1 MRTPLLTRNERAQ
14 AEAVLR
20 TQGLMATM
28 PADLQ
33 DKVFASGEWRR
44 VPPRQPL
51 FHAGGETSSVQGVAS
66 GVIALETSLGG
77 PEMTLV
83 DVVSAPFWFG
93 GQPQVDGTMRW
104 ITATARTEVLVFTI
118 PAAIGNVLLY
128 TDQRLFVFVLQL
140 VTRLFWNS
148 MTALADS
155 VIPDSR
161 LRCVATLLRIG
172 GRRNADAAPVI
183 LPISQTELSQLCNLS
198 RQTSGDVLRGLEAD
212 GLVTLGYRSITLN
225 NPARLRALGEFN

>member
-1 MRTPLLTRNERAQ
+1 
-14 AEAVLR
+14 
-20 TQGLMATM
+20 MASM
-28 PADLQ
+28 PVDLQ

-44 VPPRQPL
+44 IPPRQPL
-51 FHAGGETSSVQGVAS
+51 FRAGDETSSVQGVAC

-77 PEMTLV
+77 AEMTLV

-104 ITATARTEVLVFTI
+104 ITATARTEALVFTI
-118 PAAIGNVLLY
+118 PSAIGNMLLY

-148 MTALADS
+148 MTALVDS

-161 LRCVATLLRIG
+161 LRCVATLLRISA
-172 GRRNADAAPVI
+172 RRNADPSPVT
-183 LPISQTELSQLCNLS
+183 LPISQTDLSQLCNLS
-198 RQTSGDVLRGLEAD
+198 RQTSGDVLRALEAE

-225 NPARLRALGEFN
+225 DPARLRALGDFN

>member
-1 MRTPLLTRNERAQ
+1 MRSPLLNRNERSE

-20 TQGLMATM
+20 SQGLMATM
-28 PADLQ
+28 PPDLQ

-44 VPPRQPL
+44 VPARQPL
-51 FHAGGETSSVQGVAS
+51 FRAGDDTSSVQGIAS
-66 GVIALETSLGG
+66 GVVALETSVGG

-104 ITATARTEVLVFTI
+104 ITATARTEVLVFSV
-118 PAAIGNVLLY
+118 PPAIGNMLLY
-128 TDQRLFVFVLQL
+128 SDQRLFVFVLQL
-140 VTRLFWNS
+140 VTRLFWNT

-172 GRRNADAAPVI
+172 GRRNADTSPVT
-183 LPISQTELSQLCNLS
+183 LPISQTDLSQLCNLS
-198 RQTSGDVLRGLEAD
+198 RQTSGDVLRGLEAE
-212 GLVTLGYRSITLN
+212 GLVTLGYRSIRLN
-225 NPARLRALGEFN
+225 DPARLRALGEFN

>member
-28 PADLQ
+28 PVDLQ

-44 VPPRQPL
+44 VMPKQPL
-51 FHAGGETSSVQGVAS
+51 FRAGDDTSSVQGVAS
-66 GVIALETSLGG
+66 GVVALETSVGS

-104 ITATARTEVLVFTI
+104 ITATARTEVLVFSI
-118 PAAIGNVLLY
+118 PPAIGNMLLY
-128 TDQRLFVFVLQL
+128 SDQRLFVFVLQL
-140 VTRLFWNS
+140 VTWLFWSS

-172 GRRNADAAPVI
+172 GRRNDDPSPVT
-183 LPISQTELSQLCNLS
+183 LPISQTDLSQLCNLS
-198 RQTSGDVLRGLEAD
+198 RQTSGDVLRALETEGL
-212 GLVTLGYRSITLN
+212 LSLGYRSITLN
-225 NPARLRALGEFN
+225 DPARLRSLGDFN